1 MSTNQTR
8 STLEAEESIFVSKVP
23 SEEDLAQ
30 ASVIDKFEH
39 SIAQLPEV
47 VMPLNHLF
55 TPGLYIRQIFIPAG
69 TLLTSM
75 THKTE
80 HPFMIVSGK
89 IDVISLNEHICY
101 SAPYM
106 GVTQAGTKRA
116 LYAHTDTVWV
126 TFHTNPDNLDNPDEL
141 AELLTYPAENPLFN
155 KDDRRCNLWKTTVS
169 PSVIR
174 SYKNQY
180 QEKLC
185 LSE

>member
-1 MSTNQTR
+1 MN
-8 STLEAEESIFVSKVP
+8 L
-23 SEEDLAQ
+23 DLSHVDPDVLATCRE
-30 ASVIDKFEH
+30 VDRFEYAV
-39 SIAQLPEV
+39 AQLPEV

-80 HPFMIVSGK
+80 HPFIIVSGT
-89 IDVISLNEHICY
+89 IDVISATERVCY
-101 SAPYM
+101 SGPYM

-116 LYAHTDTVWV
+116 LYAHTDTTWI
-126 TFHTNPDNLDNPDEL
+126 TFHTNPDNLEDPDAL
-141 AELLTYPAENPLFN
+141 AEILTYPVENPLFN
-155 KDDRRCNLWKTTVS
+155 KDDSRCNSWKTTVS
-169 PSVIR
+169 PSITR

-185 LSE
+185 LSES

>member
-1 MSTNQTR
+1 MESTTQN
-8 STLEAEESIFVSKVP
+8 SNVFIPKVP
-23 SEEDLAQ
+23 SATELAE
-30 ASVIDKFEH
+30 ASAIDQFEH
-39 SIAQLPEV
+39 AVAQLPEA

-55 TPGLYIRQIFIPAG
+55 TPGLYVRQILIPAG

-80 HPFMIVSGK
+80 HPFIIVSGI
-89 IDVISLNEHICY
+89 IDVISPTERICY

-116 LYAHTDTVWV
+116 LYAHTDTTWI
-126 TFHTNPDNLDNPDEL
+126 TFHTNPDNIEDPDAL
-141 AELLTYPAENPLFN
+141 AEMLTYPAENPLFN

-169 PSVIR
+169 PSITR

-185 LSE
+185 LSES

>member
-1 MSTNQTR
+1 MDTIESTAN
-8 STLEAEESIFVSKVP
+8 EIEDKVFISKVMTP
-23 SEEDLAQ
+23 KCISQ
-30 ASVIDKFEH
+30 ASAIDKFEH
-39 SIAQLPEV
+39 AIAQLPEA

-55 TPGLYIRQIFIPAG
+55 TPGLYVRQIFIPAG

-80 HPFMIVSGK
+80 HPFIIVSGM
-89 IDVISLNEHICY
+89 IDVISSNERICY

-126 TFHTNPDNLDNPDEL
+126 TFHTNPDNIENPDEL
-141 AELLTYPAENPLFN
+141 AEILTHPPENPLLD
-155 KDDRRCNLWKTTVS
+155 KDDRRGNAWRTTVS
-169 PSVIR
+169 PSIIR

>member
-1 MSTNQTR
+1 M
-8 STLEAEESIFVSKVP
+8 ESATQNSEVFVPKVP
-23 SEEDLAQ
+23 SETELAD
-30 ASVIDKFEH
+30 ASEINRFEH
-39 SIAQLPEV
+39 AIAQLPEV

-55 TPGLYIRQIFIPAG
+55 TPGLYVRQILIPAG

-80 HPFMIVSGK
+80 HPFIIISGT
-89 IDVISLNEHICY
+89 IDVISSTERVCY

-126 TFHTNPDNLDNPDEL
+126 TFHTNPDDIEDPDAL
-141 AELLTYPAENPLFN
+141 AEILTYPMENPLFN
-155 KDDRRCNLWKTTVS
+155 KDDRRCNAWKTTVS

-185 LSE
+185 LSES